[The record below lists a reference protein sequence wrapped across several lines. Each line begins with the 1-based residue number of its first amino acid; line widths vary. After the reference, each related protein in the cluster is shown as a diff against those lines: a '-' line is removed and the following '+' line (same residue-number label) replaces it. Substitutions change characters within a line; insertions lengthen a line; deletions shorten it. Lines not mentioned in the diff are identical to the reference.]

1 MRKHELKDGIEV
13 LDGSGKVVGTSQ
25 VAAKCVSDL
34 SYTNSDDTV
43 EPLLLAPKKAL
54 IGLQGPKK
62 IPHCTFKLKYCTRL
76 SIGFKFKFCHYIGCT
91 RYCHN

>member
-13 LDGSGKVVGTSQ
+13 LDSSGKVVGTSQ

-54 IGLQGPKK
+54 IGLQGNFTLHLQLAQAEVLYK
-62 IPHCTFKLKYCTRL
+62 T
-76 SIGFKFKFCHYIGCT
+76 
-91 RYCHN
+91 